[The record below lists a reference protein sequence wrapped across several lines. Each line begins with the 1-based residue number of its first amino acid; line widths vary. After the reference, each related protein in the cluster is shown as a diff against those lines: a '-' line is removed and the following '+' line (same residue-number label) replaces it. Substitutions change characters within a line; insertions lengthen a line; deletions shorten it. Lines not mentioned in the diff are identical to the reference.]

1 GTEAMRFAETQWT
14 EALWDAEAAVCT
26 KDRQLQ
32 LSTQLQKLA
41 QAARATLER
50 ELKAFLQNM
59 EQERSVLGELLQ
71 IHAQMWPY
79 LGPPD
84 RSVIQSQLDGLQ
96 EEWRIL
102 RRAAE
107 TSLYRL

>member
-1 GTEAMRFAETQWT
+1 MLKMSWKYCLYACDAFGLTLQACRVSAKEQLASLHLQAVSEGEGTEAMQFAETQWT

-50 ELKAFLQNM
+50 L
-59 EQERSVLGELLQ
+59 
-71 IHAQMWPY
+71 
-79 LGPPD
+79 
-84 RSVIQSQLDGLQ
+84 
-96 EEWRIL
+96 
-102 RRAAE
+102 AAE
-107 TSLYRL
+107 FEALTL